1 MALLHN
7 AQGSFFVA
15 RGGAVRTHIPPSS
28 GASYLRLVDKFEA
41 AVGEDPTLPKTW
53 REDEAELVRGLE
65 ESSGVEQLSLLCEKF
80 VAWLDLGLKSRSQRL
95 TAFAGTLQN
104 LRPVRE
110 QDRELCADL
119 LRAFDFI
126 KHVNETTDPATL
138 PEVTSKCL
146 MALAISNWN
155 SPYPYM
161 VPAKLRDVWL
171 PGWLSTIELKGIL
184 FMFILEKCQGRI
196 SISREA
202 TV

>member
-1 MALLHN
+1 M
-7 AQGSFFVA
+7 
-15 RGGAVRTHIPPSS
+15 
-28 GASYLRLVDKFEA
+28 
-41 AVGEDPTLPKTW
+41 PKTW
-53 REDEAELVRGLE
+53 REDEAELVKKLE
-65 ESSGVEQLSLLCEKF
+65 EPTSTDELGAICTTF
-80 VAWLDLGLKSRSQRL
+80 VSWVDTGLKSRSQRL
-95 TAFAGTLQN
+95 TAFAGSIQN
-104 LRPVRE
+104 LRPVNAE
-110 QDRELCADL
+110 DREACADL

-126 KHVNETTDPATL
+126 KHVDETTDPATL

-155 SPYPYM
+155 SPFPYM
-161 VPAKLRDVWL
+161 VPAKLRDVWQ